1 MDSFFKAGERGSSVG
16 QEVRAGLTTF
26 LAMAYIIAVNP
37 SLLTQAGIP
46 ATAAVT
52 ATCLGAGIMTILMGL
67 IANRPLACASGMGVN
82 AVFAFTLT
90 GIAGGDWHAASA
102 VIFIEGVAILILVLC
117 GLREAIMDAIP
128 VSLRHAISVGLA
140 LFIAMIGLADA
151 GIIVADEST
160 MVALGDVFSP
170 TFLVGLISIVVT
182 SVLYAMNVKGALLL
196 GIVLAI
202 IPKTRKLGAAV
213 LVAVLIGA
221 IVTSGILKPLI
232 MRPRPCDVNPLV
244 PMIVDRPHGSSFPSG
259 HATAAFAAFGAL
271 LFSKGPKPLVIVVG
285 IGAVLMALTRLYC
298 YVHYPTDVLAGTVV
312 GLLAGFA
319 AAKIV
324 EAASRKLQERR
335 SQSHT

>member
-1 MDSFFKAGERGSSVG
+1 MNE
-16 QEVRAGLTTF
+16 L
-26 LAMAYIIAVNP
+26 
-37 SLLTQAGIP
+37 
-46 ATAAVT
+46 
-52 ATCLGAGIMTILMGL
+52 
-67 IANRPLACASGMGVN
+67 
-82 AVFAFTLT
+82 
-90 GIAGGDWHAASA
+90 
-102 VIFIEGVAILILVLC
+102 AIL
-117 GLREAIMDAIP
+117 DAIQLIHTP
-128 VSLRHAISVGLA
+128 WLDA
-140 LFIAMIGLADA
+140 L
-151 GIIVADEST
+151 VAAYTST
-160 MVALGDVFSP
+160 SDVDQ
-170 TFLVGLISIVVT
+170 IWI
-182 SVLYAMNVKGALLL
+182 LL

>member
-1 MDSFFKAGERGSSVG
+1 MQKGNRQCGLPNVQSRVGEFASTFQFGNSERNGLPGGGASCSLVPERSAGRALPDTFQKMLASPIVNELAILDAFQLIHTPWLDALVAAYTSTSNVG
-16 QEVRAGLTTF
+16 Q
-26 LAMAYIIAVNP
+26 IWI
-37 SLLTQAGIP
+37 
-46 ATAAVT
+46 
-52 ATCLGAGIMTILMGL
+52 
-67 IANRPLACASGMGVN
+67 
-82 AVFAFTLT
+82 
-90 GIAGGDWHAASA
+90 
-102 VIFIEGVAILILVLC
+102 
-117 GLREAIMDAIP
+117 
-128 VSLRHAISVGLA
+128 
-140 LFIAMIGLADA
+140 
-151 GIIVADEST
+151 
-160 MVALGDVFSP
+160 
-170 TFLVGLISIVVT
+170 
-182 SVLYAMNVKGALLL
+182 LL

-213 LVAVLIGA
+213 LIAVLLGA
-221 IVTSGILKPLI
+221 IVTSGLLKPLI

>member
-1 MDSFFKAGERGSSVG
+1 MNE
-16 QEVRAGLTTF
+16 L
-26 LAMAYIIAVNP
+26 
-37 SLLTQAGIP
+37 
-46 ATAAVT
+46 
-52 ATCLGAGIMTILMGL
+52 
-67 IANRPLACASGMGVN
+67 
-82 AVFAFTLT
+82 
-90 GIAGGDWHAASA
+90 
-102 VIFIEGVAILILVLC
+102 AIL
-117 GLREAIMDAIP
+117 DAIQLYHTP
-128 VSLRHAISVGLA
+128 WLDTLVAA
-140 LFIAMIGLADA
+140 LYEARATWVKSGSCSA
-151 GIIVADEST
+151 SC
-160 MVALGDVFSP
+160 SP
-170 TFLVGLISIVVT
+170 
-182 SVLYAMNVKGALLL
+182 
-196 GIVLAI
+196 I

-213 LVAVLIGA
+213 LIAVLLGA

-298 YVHYPTDVLAGTVV
+298 YVHYPTDVLAGTIV

-335 SQSHT
+335 SQSHI

>member
-1 MDSFFKAGERGSSVG
+1 MNELAILDAIRLIHTPWLDTLVAAYTSTSDVG
-16 QEVRAGLTTF
+16 Q
-26 LAMAYIIAVNP
+26 IWI
-37 SLLTQAGIP
+37 
-46 ATAAVT
+46 
-52 ATCLGAGIMTILMGL
+52 
-67 IANRPLACASGMGVN
+67 
-82 AVFAFTLT
+82 
-90 GIAGGDWHAASA
+90 
-102 VIFIEGVAILILVLC
+102 
-117 GLREAIMDAIP
+117 
-128 VSLRHAISVGLA
+128 
-140 LFIAMIGLADA
+140 
-151 GIIVADEST
+151 
-160 MVALGDVFSP
+160 
-170 TFLVGLISIVVT
+170 
-182 SVLYAMNVKGALLL
+182 LL

-213 LVAVLIGA
+213 LIAVLLGA

-244 PMIVDRPHGSSFPSG
+244 PMIIDRPHGSSFPSG

-298 YVHYPTDVLAGTVV
+298 YVHYPTDVLAG
-312 GLLAGFA
+312 FA

>member
-1 MDSFFKAGERGSSVG
+1 MNELAILDAIQLIHTPWLDALVAAYTSTSDVG
-16 QEVRAGLTTF
+16 Q
-26 LAMAYIIAVNP
+26 IWI
-37 SLLTQAGIP
+37 
-46 ATAAVT
+46 
-52 ATCLGAGIMTILMGL
+52 
-67 IANRPLACASGMGVN
+67 
-82 AVFAFTLT
+82 
-90 GIAGGDWHAASA
+90 
-102 VIFIEGVAILILVLC
+102 
-117 GLREAIMDAIP
+117 
-128 VSLRHAISVGLA
+128 
-140 LFIAMIGLADA
+140 
-151 GIIVADEST
+151 
-160 MVALGDVFSP
+160 
-170 TFLVGLISIVVT
+170 
-182 SVLYAMNVKGALLL
+182 LL

-221 IVTSGILKPLI
+221 IITSGILKPLI

-271 LFSKGPKPLVIVVG
+271 LFSKGPKPSSSSSASARCSWRSRVCTATCTTPPMCWRG
-285 IGAVLMALTRLYC
+285 Q
-298 YVHYPTDVLAGTVV
+298 VV

>member
-1 MDSFFKAGERGSSVG
+1 MNELAILDAIQLIHTPWLDALVAAYTSTSDVG
-16 QEVRAGLTTF
+16 Q
-26 LAMAYIIAVNP
+26 IWI
-37 SLLTQAGIP
+37 
-46 ATAAVT
+46 
-52 ATCLGAGIMTILMGL
+52 
-67 IANRPLACASGMGVN
+67 
-82 AVFAFTLT
+82 
-90 GIAGGDWHAASA
+90 
-102 VIFIEGVAILILVLC
+102 
-117 GLREAIMDAIP
+117 
-128 VSLRHAISVGLA
+128 
-140 LFIAMIGLADA
+140 
-151 GIIVADEST
+151 
-160 MVALGDVFSP
+160 
-170 TFLVGLISIVVT
+170 
-182 SVLYAMNVKGALLL
+182 LL

-244 PMIVDRPHGSSFPSG
+244 PMIVDRPHGSSFP
-259 HATAAFAAFGAL
+259 AFAAFGAL

>member
-1 MDSFFKAGERGSSVG
+1 MNELAILDAIQLIHTPWLDALVAAYTSTSDVG
-16 QEVRAGLTTF
+16 Q
-26 LAMAYIIAVNP
+26 IWI
-37 SLLTQAGIP
+37 
-46 ATAAVT
+46 
-52 ATCLGAGIMTILMGL
+52 
-67 IANRPLACASGMGVN
+67 
-82 AVFAFTLT
+82 
-90 GIAGGDWHAASA
+90 
-102 VIFIEGVAILILVLC
+102 
-117 GLREAIMDAIP
+117 
-128 VSLRHAISVGLA
+128 
-140 LFIAMIGLADA
+140 
-151 GIIVADEST
+151 
-160 MVALGDVFSP
+160 
-170 TFLVGLISIVVT
+170 
-182 SVLYAMNVKGALLL
+182 LL

-271 LFSKGPKPLVIVVG
+271 LFSKGPKLLVIVVG
-285 IGAVLMALTRLYC
+285 IGALLMALTRLYC

>member
-1 MDSFFKAGERGSSVG
+1 MNELAILDAIQLIHTPWLDALVAAYTSTSDVG
-16 QEVRAGLTTF
+16 Q
-26 LAMAYIIAVNP
+26 IWI
-37 SLLTQAGIP
+37 
-46 ATAAVT
+46 
-52 ATCLGAGIMTILMGL
+52 
-67 IANRPLACASGMGVN
+67 
-82 AVFAFTLT
+82 
-90 GIAGGDWHAASA
+90 
-102 VIFIEGVAILILVLC
+102 
-117 GLREAIMDAIP
+117 
-128 VSLRHAISVGLA
+128 
-140 LFIAMIGLADA
+140 
-151 GIIVADEST
+151 
-160 MVALGDVFSP
+160 
-170 TFLVGLISIVVT
+170 
-182 SVLYAMNVKGALLL
+182 LL

-312 GLLAGFA
+312 GCSRDSPPPKSSKRQA
-319 AAKIV
+319 ANFRNGDRNRTLRRRRAKRAR
-324 EAASRKLQERR
+324 EESP
-335 SQSHT
+335 